1 VTARAIVI
9 VEDDVNVAQ
18 LLAFMF
24 RREGYEPVLLP
35 DGRAAERHVGTHP
48 PPALVVL
55 DVMLPYRD
63 GFSVAAA
70 IRADP
75 RWKDVPV
82 VMLTARSLPP
92 DVEQGR
98 RLGVSDY
105 VLKPFQPRALVGRV
119 KRLLDAS
126 AS

>member
-1 VTARAIVI
+1 VTGRAIVI

-35 DGRAAERHVGTHP
+35 DGRAAARHVSTQP

-82 VMLTARSLPP
+82 VMLTARSLAP

>member
-1 VTARAIVI
+1 VTGISIVI

-35 DGRAAERHVGTHP
+35 DGRAAEAHVATHP
-48 PPALVVL
+48 PAALVVL

-63 GFSVAAA
+63 GFAVAAT
-70 IRADP
+70 IRAHP

-82 VMLTARSLPP
+82 VMLTARSLAP
-92 DVEQGR
+92 DVEYGR
-98 RLGVSDY
+98 SLGVNEY

-119 KRLLDAS
+119 KSLLEAG
-126 AS
+126 AA